1 MLFAIRLTWHDWCAT
16 EIKPF
21 SSRLAFRPRAHSRAK
36 CRQSNNL
43 GWFWFLLDG
52 RSAFRQPQPMYFP
65 YNCVLG
71 HPKAISDLTS
81 GEAFVPKGDQRADA
95 FRCPFLTPFFVIRLG
110 IDAPRY
116 SQPTRTYPP
125 CLINYSLSN
134 PRISKQISQY
144 IT

>member
-81 GEAFVPKGDQRADA
+81 GEAFVPKGDQHTYAFWCPFFTHFCYYSPRGRCSQIQPACANVSSLLKLTRAD
-95 FRCPFLTPFFVIRLG
+95 
-110 IDAPRY
+110 
-116 SQPTRTYPP
+116 
-125 CLINYSLSN
+125 
-134 PRISKQISQY
+134 
-144 IT
+144 